1 MNPERCAEKVL
12 RLLRSVGI
20 QSEFCMYEFPDARGV
35 TRYAGLY
42 VRLLE
47 ERERELERVLT
58 RSFNPENGFYVDFL
72 VSKVRDNGR
81 HGFYIEAAPYNP
93 ITEDF
98 IREQGELTA
107 RTNEFLTSLSRVI
120 KEFLRKNVHRR

>member
-1 MNPERCAEKVL
+1 MLKIRSLQELEHELNALSREERAEQEKWKKL
-12 RLLRSVGI
+12 ELKAK
-20 QSEFCMYEFPDARGV
+20 YK
-35 TRYAGLY
+35 
-42 VRLLE
+42 LE